1 MTQDAILEAIL
12 NSLTDEQKQKLVASF
27 IGEKSHEQ
35 VEQQQQPDKKSSSK
49 VNENFTVTREE
60 SQRGKQTVKAKKNQ
74 WTDDGEDKDVST
86 PMFEKTPRVR
96 KPHKMEV
103 VECYVCGKEFKIDP
117 KFIHGSYHR
126 CNGCSGR

>member
-49 VNENFTVTREE
+49 VNEDFTVTREE

-74 WTDDGEDKDVST
+74 WTDDGEDRDIST

-96 KPHKMEV
+96 KAHKMEV
-103 VECYVCGKEFKIDP
+103 VECHVCGKEFKVDP

-126 CNGCSGR
+126 CNRCGGR